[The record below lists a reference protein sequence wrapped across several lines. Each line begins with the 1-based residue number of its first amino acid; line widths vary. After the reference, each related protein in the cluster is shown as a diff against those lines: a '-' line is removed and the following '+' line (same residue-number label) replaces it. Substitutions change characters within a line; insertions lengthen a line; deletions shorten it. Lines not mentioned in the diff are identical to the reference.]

1 MTTTKELYQMTQK
14 EQLAA
19 ARAAYMVTLDSD
31 EDATHFS
38 VYLDIEGYDELKCLW
53 PHQIDEWQLLSY
65 QVYCDVDGQFPAFHF
80 EVDCLGMSRE
90 AELARTLR
98 QVNPN
103 LKVLW
108 LNGGIPSSF

>member
-1 MTTTKELYQMTQK
+1 MTTTKEFYQMTQK

-19 ARAAYMVTLDSD
+19 ARAAYMVTLASD

-53 PHQIDEWQLLSY
+53 PHQVDEGNRLKY
-65 QVYCDVDGQFPAFHF
+65 QEYCDASGEFPAYHF
-80 EVDCLGMSRE
+80 EVDCMGMSRE

-98 QVNPN
+98 QFNPN

>member
-1 MTTTKELYQMTQK
+1 MTATKEFYQMTQE
-14 EQLAA
+14 EQVLSAHTAYLVLLAN
-19 ARAAYMVTLDSD
+19 D
-31 EDATHFS
+31 EDAAHYA
-38 VYLDIEGYDELKCLW
+38 VYLHIDGYDELKCLW
-53 PHQIDEWQLLSY
+53 PHQIDEWQLLPY
-65 QVYCDVDGQFPAFHF
+65 QVYCDVGGQFPAFHF

-108 LNGGIPSSF
+108 LNGGIPSNC